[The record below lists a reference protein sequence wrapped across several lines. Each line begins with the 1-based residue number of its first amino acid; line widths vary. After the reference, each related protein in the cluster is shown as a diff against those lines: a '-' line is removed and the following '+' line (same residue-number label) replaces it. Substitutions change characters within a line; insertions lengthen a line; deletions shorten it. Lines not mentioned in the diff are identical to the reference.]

1 MGKTSPGR
9 QQGQVPEQTP
19 KAGPRGWEEVS
30 LAAGPAGCPLEG
42 REMFAPVLGGW
53 GVLKVHHQEGA
64 VERRGAQSASGTESH
79 SSGTFGT
86 WPFQS
91 WGGGGNH
98 MHEPVLLAKKLQVPR
113 LGRLLLKEFRHGSS
127 SWQPDCSDISGRAW
141 GVGVVGVVEL
151 FDGRW

>member
-1 MGKTSPGR
+1 MGKTNPGR

-19 KAGPRGWEEVS
+19 RAGPRGWEKVS
-30 LAAGPAGCPLEG
+30 LAAGPPGCPLEG

-64 VERRGAQSASGTESH
+64 VERRGAQSASGTDSH

-91 WGGGGNH
+91 WRGGGITC
-98 MHEPVLLAKKLQVPR
+98 MSQSYWPR
-113 LGRLLLKEFRHGSS
+113 GCKSQGWEDCCLKNSAMVAPLGSQIAVRSLGERGGL
-127 SWQPDCSDISGRAW
+127 
-141 GVGVVGVVEL
+141 GVVVVVEL